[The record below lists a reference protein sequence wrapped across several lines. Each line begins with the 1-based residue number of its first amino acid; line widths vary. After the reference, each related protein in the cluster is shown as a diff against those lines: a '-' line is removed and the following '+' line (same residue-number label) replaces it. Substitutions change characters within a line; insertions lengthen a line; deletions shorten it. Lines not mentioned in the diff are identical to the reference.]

1 MSNTLHPVEAWIL
14 KRRMVR
20 RAALDAFLEDGT
32 LSTKERIALDMI
44 AAEDEAIIE
53 YRARQVAAQSFE
65 RNGDTRL
72 TRDRFRDAGQQLID
86 LDAARHE
93 RRTNVIAFPA
103 IQKEHA

>member
-1 MSNTLHPVEAWIL
+1 MNTIHVLERL
-14 KRRMVR
+14 NLER
-20 RAALDAFLEDGT
+20 RATRRRLIDAFLEDQKI
-32 LSTKERIALDMI
+32 SPKERAVLDEIAMQ
-44 AAEDEAIIE
+44 DEELAD

-72 TRDRFRDAGQQLID
+72 TRDRFRDAGHQLID
-86 LDAARHE
+86 LEAARHE